1 MSGSGDDFLR
11 VDDLTITLET
21 RRGSGRVVEG
31 VSFAVDRSSPLGLV
45 GESGS
50 GKSLTALSIMRLLP
64 PVAQASGRIFVGGRD
79 VLPLPEREVRA
90 VRGAQVGM
98 IFQQARS
105 ALSPLMRIGRQITR
119 VAELHGRLGRKDDR
133 RAFVAEILRE
143 VGLPGRV
150 ARSYPHQL
158 SGGMAQRA
166 LIAIVLAGRPAFVIA
181 DEPTTGLDVTT
192 EAEVYDLLAA
202 LRAEFGLGLLLIT
215 HDLALVSQNC
225 DRVAVMHGGHLV
237 ELGTVEAVFDRPL
250 HPYTRALLDS
260 VPVLDGAV
268 EDPAS
273 ALAGRAPTLA
283 ELPERGCRFIAR
295 CPLRMPQCAESV
307 AYVDVEPGH
316 RVLCRL
322 YG

>member
-1 MSGSGDDFLR
+1 MNGSGDDFLR

-64 PVAQASGRIFVGGRD
+64 PVAQASGRIFGRGPGRAAPARARGARGARGPGRD
-79 VLPLPEREVRA
+79 DLPAGPVGAQPAHADRQADHAR
-90 VRGAQVGM
+90 RGA
-98 IFQQARS
+98 AR
-105 ALSPLMRIGRQITR
+105 Q
-119 VAELHGRLGRKDDR
+119 LGRKDDR

-143 VGLPGRV
+143 VGLPSRV

-283 ELPERGCRFIAR
+283 ELPERGCRFVAR
-295 CPLRMPQCAESV
+295 CPLRMPRCAESV

>member
-1 MSGSGDDFLR
+1 
-11 VDDLTITLET
+11 
-21 RRGSGRVVEG
+21 
-31 VSFAVDRSSPLGLV
+31 
-45 GESGS
+45 
-50 GKSLTALSIMRLLP
+50 
-64 PVAQASGRIFVGGRD
+64 
-79 VLPLPEREVRA
+79 
-90 VRGAQVGM
+90 M

-133 RAFVAEILRE
+133 RAFVAESLRE

-166 LIAIVLAGRPAFVIA
+166 LIAIVLAGRPALRDRRRA
-181 DEPTTGLDVTT
+181 HDRARRHDGGGGLRP
-192 EAEVYDLLAA
+192 ARA

-215 HDLALVSQNC
+215 HDLALVSQNW

-260 VPVLDGAV
+260 GPCSTAPSRTRPPRARRPRTDAHRAARARLPVHRRL
-268 EDPAS
+268 
-273 ALAGRAPTLA
+273 
-283 ELPERGCRFIAR
+283 
-295 CPLRMPQCAESV
+295 PLRMPRCAESV
-307 AYVDVEPGH
+307 ADVDVEPGH